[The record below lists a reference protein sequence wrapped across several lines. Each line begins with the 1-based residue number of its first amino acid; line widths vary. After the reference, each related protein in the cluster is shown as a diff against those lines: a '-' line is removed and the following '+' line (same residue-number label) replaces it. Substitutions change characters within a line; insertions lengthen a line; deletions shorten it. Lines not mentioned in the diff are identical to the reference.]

1 MQVKSTCW
9 KTTKCLLLF
18 TFNYFLKKAGEF
30 FAKVTQTELW
40 KNIQIRIHVFVNKE
54 ACQLEK
60 WEFTDVFWVKTE
72 EKVLA
77 TQNPHC
83 HFIGMVT

>member
-1 MQVKSTCW
+1 MLKNYQMSAFVY
-9 KTTKCLLLF
+9 LQLF
-18 TFNYFLKKAGEF
+18 SKKKAGEF